1 MHVAACEKAIDSD
14 VSENKMAKSTSKSKA
29 LMKKRSRGQG
39 MSAEKTGREGAEV
52 EYSGVTESRINTG
65 RAG

>member
-1 MHVAACEKAIDSD
+1 
-14 VSENKMAKSTSKSKA
+14 
-29 LMKKRSRGQG
+29 MKKRSRGQG
-39 MSAEKTGREGAEV
+39 MSGEKTGTEVAEV